1 MRPEYGQAVKEV
13 QKSSNDLSFS
23 SKQSGFGYKIES
35 INRYSPSVNKA
46 SDDKIPSIS
55 MPSNHKGT
63 FHSISSARE
72 QNLGTMSNEN
82 KNQALATSKV
92 NSSRMMNESSQMS
105 LNNSMNQHSARQEGV
120 SPKNIHQL

>member
-1 MRPEYGQAVKEV
+1 
-13 QKSSNDLSFS
+13 
-23 SKQSGFGYKIES
+23 
-35 INRYSPSVNKA
+35 VNKA

-63 FHSISSARE
+63 YHSISSARE
-72 QNLGTMSNEN
+72 QNLGMTSNEN
-82 KNQALATSKV
+82 KNQVLATSKV